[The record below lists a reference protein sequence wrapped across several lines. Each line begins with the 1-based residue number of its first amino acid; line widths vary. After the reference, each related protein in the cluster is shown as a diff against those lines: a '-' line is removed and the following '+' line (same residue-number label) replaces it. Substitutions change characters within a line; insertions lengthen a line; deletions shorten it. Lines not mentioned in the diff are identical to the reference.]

1 MDIKER
7 FVSFEYEGVETTVDL
22 RRIVA
27 ISKPLPTIGKFL
39 IYFENAVWSVDESHH
54 NRVCNAWLNAL

>member
-1 MDIKER
+1 MKER

-27 ISKPLPTIGKFL
+27 ISKPLPIGKFL